1 MKIAQTMGNESLKA
15 AIKNAQKDVNKKKK
29 AVEVAEKILL
39 QQKITY
45 IALNASLI
53 LNIYIVCKVNQI
65 GN

>member
-39 QQKITY
+39 
-45 IALNASLI
+45 
-53 LNIYIVCKVNQI
+53 
-65 GN
+65 